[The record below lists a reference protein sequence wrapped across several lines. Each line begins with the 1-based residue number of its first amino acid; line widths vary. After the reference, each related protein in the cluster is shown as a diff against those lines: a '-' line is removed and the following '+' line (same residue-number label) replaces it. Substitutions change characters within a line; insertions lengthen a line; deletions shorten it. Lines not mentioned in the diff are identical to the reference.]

1 MFIGSMAIAAP
12 AVSDSCIP
20 IAYWRTTLASD
31 VVLSLVLEMYETAG
45 IWATP
50 AEVPLKRGEEI
61 LIKGQGAADV
71 VRSGIFI
78 DANRVA
84 VVNVP
89 TPLLKSK
96 MVLIYDRDVHVALI
110 DLDSLRNAQIGVYL
124 GEYYAAAEVRNL
136 GASPFTV
143 NSFETVVHMIAHKRL
158 SLGAIPLSS
167 LSSAR
172 RIMDVPARIETA
184 PLRTQSYYH
193 VLPKQYAHLVQRLDS
208 VLKTVISRGTFE
220 ARLAA
225 AQAKLWAPRKR
236 GDP

>member
-1 MFIGSMAIAAP
+1 MAIAAP

-45 IWATP
+45 ICATP
-50 AEVPLKRGEEI
+50 AEVPLKRAEEI

-89 TPLLKSK
+89 TTLLKSK
-96 MVLIYDRDVHVALI
+96 MVLIYDRDVHVAPI

-124 GEYYAAAEVRNL
+124 GEYYAAAEVLNL

-158 SLGAIPLSS
+158 SLGAIP